1 MYRDII
7 LKLDGLD
14 DFQQVR
20 GFLRGLNPDIQRNV
34 ESKDPKTLEEAIK
47 QAHIYADPSD
57 EHDTDKTQ
65 HSSYHTQPFHNS
77 FKRKTLHG
85 TTTDTQESTKKSKSS
100 RGPLSPEEF
109 ERAKRE
115 HLCFLCLG
123 THPKKDCPKLKTA
136 GPNGSLS

>member
-57 EHDTDKTQ
+57 DHDTEKTL
-65 HSSYHTQPFHNS
+65 HSSHRAPTFHNS
-77 FKRKTLHG
+77 SQFIKTFFQ
-85 TTTDTQESTKKSKSS
+85 QETKD
-100 RGPLSPEEF
+100 F
-109 ERAKRE
+109 AW
-115 HLCFLCLG
+115 H
-123 THPKKDCPKLKTA
+123 TH
-136 GPNGSLS
+136 